1 VNRRL
6 AGATVAL
13 ATTSGLALLAG
24 VVSGDSA
31 LVALA
36 APLALAAVI
45 GLSGTPTTLP
55 EVYVSVAPPVV
66 SSGSAFTV
74 EIMATSQTPQ
84 LCTLELLLPED
95 TEADGPC
102 LWQVMLR
109 PGVTEK
115 WSLRITALR
124 SGRFSLGEIEART
137 ESIAPGWRCVGRV
150 SRPTKVE
157 AWPDPVKMKELVR
170 SDRVRAQSGD
180 RAGKIPAE
188 GIEFAEV
195 REQAA
200 GAMERRINWRA
211 SARRGTT
218 CVNLHHPE
226 RNTDV
231 MLLSDTFSRASL
243 PAVVRISVNL
253 AEAYLTRH
261 DRVGLVC
268 FGGVIDWV
276 EPGSGPVH
284 ADRIRSALLS
294 SEWFFSYAEKGAD
307 LIPRR
312 FIPPG
317 CLVIALSPLTDDRF
331 VGTVAALRERGLD
344 VAIVEISPQWP
355 DSKSAAGTLAT
366 RILRIEREE
375 LRHRFW
381 GMGVP
386 IATVEATDGA
396 DVALARLL
404 GVRRALR
411 QRTPV

>member
-1 VNRRL
+1 MNRRL
-6 AGATVAL
+6 SGSTIAL
-13 ATTSGLALLAG
+13 ATTSGLTLLAG

-45 GLSGTPTTLP
+45 GLSGAPTSLP
-55 EVYVSVAPPVV
+55 EVQVSVEPPIV
-66 SSGSAFTV
+66 SSGSAFSV
-74 EIMATSQTPQ
+74 EIIATAQAPQ
-84 LCTLELLLPED
+84 LCTLELVLPPD
-95 TEADGPC
+95 VEADGPC
-102 LWQVMLR
+102 LWQVVLR
-109 PGVTEK
+109 PGVSEK
-115 WSLRITALR
+115 WSLKVTALR
-124 SGRFSLGEIEART
+124 SGRFALGEVEARS
-137 ESIAPGWRCVGRV
+137 ESIAPGWRCTGRV
-150 SRPTKVE
+150 AQPTQVE

-170 SDRVRAQSGD
+170 SERVRAQSGD
-180 RAGKIPAE
+180 RAGKLPAE

-243 PAVVRISVNL
+243 PAVVRLSVNL
-253 AEAYLTRH
+253 AEAYLARH

-294 SEWFFSYAEKGAD
+294 SEWFFSYAEKGAE

-331 VGTVAALRERGLD
+331 VGTLATLRERGLD
-344 VAIVEISPQWP
+344 VAIVEISPVWP
-355 DSKSAAGTLAT
+355 EGTSAAGTLAT
-366 RILRIEREE
+366 RILTMEREE

-386 IATVEATDGA
+386 IATVAATDGA

-411 QRTPV
+411 QRTAV